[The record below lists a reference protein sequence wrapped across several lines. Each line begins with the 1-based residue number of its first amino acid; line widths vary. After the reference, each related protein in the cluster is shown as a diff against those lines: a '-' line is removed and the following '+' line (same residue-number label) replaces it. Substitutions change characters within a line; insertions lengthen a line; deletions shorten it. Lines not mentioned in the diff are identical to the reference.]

1 MVSESSNDQL
11 QQQAWSRLNKIRFVL
26 LTTRDSSGR
35 LLSLPMPLQQ
45 SEFDSTLWFFASRST
60 NFVDDVQRHAE
71 VNVSCMDSDDSF
83 FLSVSGRATVVDDP
97 VRARS
102 LWSAM
107 NEAWFPQ
114 GPTDPDLVLLRVDVE
129 RAELWKSD
137 TNRMVQMLR
146 IAKAAAFGTPPRG
159 VGEHVVIKS

>member
-1 MVSESSNDQL
+1 MVSESSDDQL

-35 LLSLPMPLQQ
+35 LSARPMTLQQ
-45 SEFDSTLWFFASRST
+45 SEFDLTLRFFASRST
-60 NFVDDVQRHAE
+60 DFVDDLQRHAA
-71 VNVSCMDSDDSF
+71 VNVSCMDADDSF
-83 FLSVSGRATVVDDP
+83 YLSISGRATVVDDP
-97 VRARS
+97 ARARS

-114 GPTDPDLVLLRVDVE
+114 GPTDPDLALLRVEVE
-129 RAELWKSD
+129 RAEVWKSD

>member
-1 MVSESSNDQL
+1 M
-11 QQQAWSRLNKIRFVL
+11 
-26 LTTRDSSGR
+26 T
-35 LLSLPMPLQQ
+35 LQQ

-60 NFVDDVQRHAE
+60 DFVDDLQRHAE
-71 VNVSCMDSDDSF
+71 VNVSCMDADDSF
-83 FLSVSGRATVVDDP
+83 YLSISGRATAVNDP

-102 LWSAM
+102 LWNVM

-159 VGEHVVIKS
+159 IGEHVVIKS

>member
-1 MVSESSNDQL
+1 MASESSDDQL
-11 QQQAWSRLNKIRFVL
+11 QQQTWSRLNKIRFVL

-35 LLSLPMPLQQ
+35 LSSRPMTLQQ

-60 NFVDDVQRHAE
+60 DFVDDLQRHAA
-71 VNVSCMDSDDSF
+71 VNVSCMDADDSF
-83 FLSVSGRATVVDDP
+83 YLSISGRATVVDDP
-97 VRARS
+97 ARARS

-114 GPTDPDLVLLRVDVE
+114 GPTDPDLALLRVDVE
-129 RAELWKSD
+129 RAEVWKSD

-146 IAKAAAFGTPPRG
+146 IAKAAAFGTPPRD